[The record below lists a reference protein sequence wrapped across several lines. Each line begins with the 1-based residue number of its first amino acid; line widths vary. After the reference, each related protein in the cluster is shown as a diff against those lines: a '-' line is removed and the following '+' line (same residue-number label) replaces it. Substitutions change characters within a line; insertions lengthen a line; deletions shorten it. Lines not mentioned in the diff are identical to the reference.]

1 MFKHLRRRL
10 TILFS
15 VLTAAVLAAALTA
28 TCRMA
33 QNEAVS
39 GADLVFA
46 NTVSAIEDAVTEN
59 NLVRD
64 SWLASQEAAGRLVL
78 YMEENGHPLVFSGGW
93 TPADERTTL
102 VALAREQAVSAGL
115 NPDRLHRQKV
125 NFSLNGAQLSGSYTC
140 TAMLLPSEQTSSAV
154 LLYIIRD
161 MGPLH
166 DRLWIMA
173 WQYTALWAAGA
184 LILAFLSHWM
194 VDRALRPTAQ
204 AMQKQREFVAAAGH
218 ELRSPL
224 TVLKASL
231 QAAQAPETA
240 HLAPQFLSHA
250 ASEVDRLSRLTEDLL
265 ILAGGDAG
273 VLRTSLAKIST
284 DTFLVELYER
294 FAPVARNHGHSLTLN
309 LPNKPL
315 PDLHADAQRLEQ
327 LFAVLLNNAFEY
339 SPAGTPVEI
348 LAELPPSGGLHI
360 AVVDHGPGVPDTEK
374 SRIFDRFARG
384 DRSRTD
390 KTHFGLGLAV
400 ASQIA
405 SLHGAILR
413 VRDTPG
419 GGATF
424 VVEWRN
430 NHVLD
435 RSSFS

>member
-1 MFKHLRRRL
+1 MVTPLYSPAGGHLP
-10 TILFS
+10 
-15 VLTAAVLAAALTA
+15 
-28 TCRMA
+28 M
-33 QNEAVS
+33 
-39 GADLVFA
+39 
-46 NTVSAIEDAVTEN
+46 SAPHWWRWPEN
-59 NLVRD
+59 R
-64 SWLASQEAAGRLVL
+64 Q
-78 YMEENGHPLVFSGGW
+78 
-93 TPADERTTL
+93 
-102 VALAREQAVSAGL
+102 

>member
-1 MFKHLRRRL
+1 MLKHLRRRL

-15 VLTAAVLAAALTA
+15 ILTAAVLAAALTA

-33 QNEAVS
+33 QIEAVS

-64 SWLASQEAAGRLVL
+64 GWLASQEAAGRLVL
-78 YMEENGHPLVFSGGW
+78 YMEDNGHPLVFSGGW
-93 TPADERTTL
+93 TPADARTTL

-140 TAMLLPSEQTSSAV
+140 TAML
-154 LLYIIRD
+154 
-161 MGPLH
+161 
-166 DRLWIMA
+166 
-173 WQYTALWAAGA
+173 
-184 LILAFLSHWM
+184 
-194 VDRALRPTAQ
+194 AQ
-204 AMQKQREFVAAAGH
+204 
-218 ELRSPL
+218 
-224 TVLKASL
+224 
-231 QAAQAPETA
+231 
-240 HLAPQFLSHA
+240 
-250 ASEVDRLSRLTEDLL
+250 
-265 ILAGGDAG
+265 IN
-273 VLRTSLAKIST
+273 T

-294 FAPVARNHGHSLTLN
+294 FVPVARDHGHSLTLH
-309 LPNKPL
+309 LPDNPL
-315 PDLHADAQRLEQ
+315 PALHADAQRLEQ

-360 AVVDHGPGVPDTEK
+360 AVVDHGPGVPDAEK
-374 SRIFDRFARG
+374 HRIFDRFARG

-435 RSSFS
+435 RSIFS